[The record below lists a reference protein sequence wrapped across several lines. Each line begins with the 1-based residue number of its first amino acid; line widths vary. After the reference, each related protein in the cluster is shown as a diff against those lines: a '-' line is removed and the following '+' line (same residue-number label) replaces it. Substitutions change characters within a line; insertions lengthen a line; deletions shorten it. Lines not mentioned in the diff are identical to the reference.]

1 MADAK
6 LQTRIRREQI
16 AAAALQLVASEGV
29 KRLSIAAVARR
40 VGLVPSGIYRH
51 FKSKD
56 AMLDAVLDLLN
67 AKLQANVEAAR
78 NETTDALDRLHR
90 LFLRHIR
97 IIREGQAFP
106 RIIFSDEA
114 LAAQPARKSR
124 VRRIVGDYLG
134 EVERLVREGQ
144 RAGRIDRHVTPRT
157 ASMMFLGM
165 IVPAGVIW
173 HLTDGGFNLT
183 QHAGRAWKMF
193 QQALTAGKGP
203 VPKDRREIRRVRS
216 SGAKTHRKASQNGR
230 SSLRSTAPH
239 IPGD

>member
-1 MADAK
+1 MADVK

-16 AAAALQLVASEGV
+16 AEAALQLVASEGV

-56 AMLDAVLDLLN
+56 AMLDAVLDLLD
-67 AKLQANVEAAR
+67 AKLQANVEAAQK
-78 NETTDALDRLHR
+78 ETADPLGRLHG

-114 LAAQPARKSR
+114 LAARPERRTR
-124 VRRIVGDYLG
+124 VRRIVGNYLA
-134 EVERLVREGQ
+134 EIERMVRDGQ
-144 RAGRIDRHVTPRT
+144 QQGYIDRQLLPRT
-157 ASMMFLGM
+157 ASMLFLGM
-165 IVPAGVIW
+165 IIPAGVVW

-183 QHAGRAWKMF
+183 QHAGRVWKMF
-193 QQALTAGKGP
+193 HRPLTGRRNELLTL
-203 VPKDRREIRRVRS
+203 VMTKDSKE
-216 SGAKTHRKASQNGR
+216 Q
-230 SSLRSTAPH
+230 
-239 IPGD
+239 

>member
-16 AAAALQLVASEGV
+16 AEAALQLVAGEGV

-56 AMLDAVLDLLN
+56 AMLDAVLDLLDS
-67 AKLQANVEAAR
+67 KLQANVEAAQK
-78 NETTDALDRLHR
+78 ETSDPLQRLHG

-97 IIREGQAFP
+97 IIRQGQAFP

-114 LAAQPARKSR
+114 LAAQPERKAR
-124 VRRIVGDYLG
+124 VRQIVSGYLA
-134 EVERLVREGQ
+134 EIERMVRDGQ
-144 RAGRIDRHVTPRT
+144 QQGRVDRQLSPRT
-157 ASMMFLGM
+157 AAMMFLGM
-165 IVPAGVIW
+165 IIPAGVIW
-173 HLTDGGFNLT
+173 HLTDGGYNLT

-193 QQALTAGKGP
+193 QRALTAG
-203 VPKDRREIRRVRS
+203 
-216 SGAKTHRKASQNGR
+216 RKACCC
-230 SSLRSTAPH
+230 
-239 IPGD
+239 D

>member
-16 AAAALQLVASEGV
+16 TEAALQLVASEGV

-51 FKSKD
+51 FPSKD
-56 AMLDAVLDLLN
+56 AVLDAVLDLLDS
-67 AKLQANVEAAR
+67 KLQANVEAAR
-78 NETTDALDRLHR
+78 KETGDPLARLHG

-97 IIREGQAFP
+97 FIREGQAFP

-114 LAAQPARKSR
+114 LAARPQRKTR
-124 VRRIVGDYLG
+124 VRRIMGDYLAQI
-134 EVERLVREGQ
+134 ERMVRDGQ
-144 RAGRIDRHVTPRT
+144 QQGHIDRQLQPAT
-157 ASMMFLGM
+157 AAMLFLGM

-183 QHAGRAWKMF
+183 QHAGRAWKMY
-193 QQALTAGKGP
+193 QQALTGNGK
-203 VPKDRREIRRVRS
+203 D
-216 SGAKTHRKASQNGR
+216 
-230 SSLRSTAPH
+230 LCC
-239 IPGD
+239 D

>member
-16 AAAALQLVASEGV
+16 AEAALHLVASEGV

-56 AMLDAVLDLLN
+56 AMLDAVLDLLD
-67 AKLQANVEAAR
+67 AKLRANVEAAQK
-78 NETTDALDRLHR
+78 ETSDPLERLHG

-114 LAAQPARKSR
+114 LAARLERRTR
-124 VRRIVGDYLG
+124 VRRIVGSYLA
-134 EVERLVREGQ
+134 EIEHMVRDGQ
-144 RAGRIDRHVTPRT
+144 QQGDIDRQLLPRT
-157 ASMMFLGM
+157 AAMLFLGM
-165 IVPAGVIW
+165 IIPAGVVW

-183 QHAGRAWKMF
+183 QHAGRVWKMF
-193 QQALTAGKGP
+193 QQALTAGRKGCS
-203 VPKDRREIRRVRS
+203 K
-216 SGAKTHRKASQNGR
+216 NGSR
-230 SSLRSTAPH
+230 
-239 IPGD
+239 

>member
-16 AAAALQLVASEGV
+16 AEAALQLVASQGV

-56 AMLDAVLDLLN
+56 AMLDAVLDLLDE
-67 AKLQANVEAAR
+67 KLQANVEAAKR
-78 NETTDALDRLHR
+78 ETADPLRRLHG

-114 LAAQPARKSR
+114 LAARPERKSR
-124 VRRIVGDYLG
+124 VQRIVGDYLG
-134 EVERLVREGQ
+134 EVERMVRDGQ
-144 RAGRIDRHVTPRT
+144 RQGHIDRQLQPAT
-157 ASMMFLGM
+157 AAMLFLGM
-165 IVPAGVIW
+165 IIPAGVIW

-183 QHAGRAWKMF
+183 QHAGRAWKVF
-193 QQALTAGKGP
+193 QRALTTGETRPCG
-203 VPKDRREIRRVRS
+203 
-216 SGAKTHRKASQNGR
+216 
-230 SSLRSTAPH
+230 
-239 IPGD
+239 

>member
-1 MADAK
+1 MPNCE
-6 LQTRIRREQI
+6 LES
-16 AAAALQLVASEGV
+16 AANRSPRPALQLVAGEGV

-56 AMLDAVLDLLN
+56 AMLNAVLNLLD

-78 NETTDALDRLHR
+78 NETPDALGRLHG

-114 LAAQPARKSR
+114 LASRPERKTR

-134 EVERLVREGQ
+134 QVERMVREGQ
-144 RAGRIDRHVTPRT
+144 QAGHIDRQVTPRT
-157 ASMMFLGM
+157 ASMLFLGM

-193 QQALTAGKGP
+193 QQALTAGKGSC
-203 VPKDRREIRRVRS
+203 R
-216 SGAKTHRKASQNGR
+216 GR
-230 SSLRSTAPH
+230 SSENP
-239 IPGD
+239 

>member
-16 AAAALQLVASEGV
+16 AEAALQLVAGEGV

-56 AMLDAVLDLLN
+56 AVLDAVLDLLD
-67 AKLQANVEAAR
+67 AKLQANVQAAR
-78 NETTDALDRLHR
+78 KETADPLRRLHD

-106 RIIFSDEA
+106 RIIFSEEA
-114 LAAQPARKSR
+114 LAARPARKSR

-134 EVERLVREGQ
+134 EVQRMVREGQ
-144 RAGRIDRHVTPRT
+144 HQGQIDRQLLPRT
-157 ASMMFLGM
+157 AAMLFLGM
-165 IVPAGVIW
+165 IVPAGVVW

-183 QHAGRAWKMF
+183 QHAGRVWKMF
-193 QQALTAGKGP
+193 QQALTEEGMSGNL
-203 VPKDRREIRRVRS
+203 RVRW
-216 SGAKTHRKASQNGR
+216 RGR
-230 SSLRSTAPH
+230 HERNRSRAHEVPLD
-239 IPGD
+239 GD

>member
-16 AAAALQLVASEGV
+16 AEAALQLVAGEGV

-56 AMLDAVLDLLN
+56 AMLDAVLDLLDS
-67 AKLQANVEAAR
+67 KLQANVEAAR
-78 NETTDALDRLHR
+78 KETADPLGRLHG

-114 LAAQPARKSR
+114 LAARPQRKTR
-124 VRRIVGDYLG
+124 VRRIVGDYLA
-134 EVERLVREGQ
+134 EVERMVREGQ
-144 RAGRIDRHVTPRT
+144 QRAKSTGNCC
-157 ASMMFLGM
+157 
-165 IVPAGVIW
+165 PA
-173 HLTDGGFNLT
+173 
-183 QHAGRAWKMF
+183 
-193 QQALTAGKGP
+193 
-203 VPKDRREIRRVRS
+203 RR
-216 SGAKTHRKASQNGR
+216 
-230 SSLRSTAPH
+230 P
-239 IPGD
+239 

>member
-16 AAAALQLVASEGV
+16 AEAALQLVAGEGV

-56 AMLDAVLDLLN
+56 AMLDAVLDLLDS
-67 AKLQANVEAAR
+67 KLQANVEAAR
-78 NETTDALDRLHR
+78 KETADPLQRLHG

-97 IIREGQAFP
+97 IIRDGQAFP

-114 LAAQPARKSR
+114 LAARPQRKLR
-124 VRRIVGDYLG
+124 VRRVVEGYLT
-134 EVERLVREGQ
+134 EIERMVREGQ
-144 RAGRIDRHVTPRT
+144 QQGVIDCQLLPRT
-157 ASMMFLGM
+157 AAMMFLGM
-165 IVPAGVIW
+165 VVPAGVVW

-183 QHAGRAWKMF
+183 QHAGRVWKMF
-193 QQALTAGKGP
+193 RRALTA
-203 VPKDRREIRRVRS
+203 
-216 SGAKTHRKASQNGR
+216 AS
-230 SSLRSTAPH
+230 
-239 IPGD
+239 D

>member
-1 MADAK
+1 MQAPGSGPTLRLYVAPESTALLSFPAFPARFRLWISADCERIITIEDLAEFRRTSYATGGSMADAK

-16 AAAALQLVASEGV
+16 AEAALQLVASEGV

-56 AMLDAVLDLLN
+56 AMLDAVLDLLD

-78 NETTDALDRLHR
+78 KETADPLDRLHG

-114 LAAQPARKSR
+114 LAARPDARPACGGSWAITSTKSNAWSAKDSSRAKSTGNCCPARR
-124 VRRIVGDYLG
+124 
-134 EVERLVREGQ
+134 
-144 RAGRIDRHVTPRT
+144 P
-157 ASMMFLGM
+157 
-165 IVPAGVIW
+165 
-173 HLTDGGFNLT
+173 
-183 QHAGRAWKMF
+183 
-193 QQALTAGKGP
+193 
-203 VPKDRREIRRVRS
+203 
-216 SGAKTHRKASQNGR
+216 
-230 SSLRSTAPH
+230 
-239 IPGD
+239 

>member
-16 AAAALQLVASEGV
+16 AEAALQLVASEGV

-56 AMLDAVLDLLN
+56 AVLDAVLDLLD
-67 AKLQANVEAAR
+67 AKLQANVAAAQK
-78 NETTDALDRLHR
+78 ETSDPLARLHD

-114 LAAQPARKSR
+114 LAARPERKSR
-124 VRRIVGDYLG
+124 VRRIVGGYLA
-134 EVERLVREGQ
+134 EIERMVREGQ
-144 RAGRIDRHVTPRT
+144 EQGHIDRQLLPRT

-165 IVPAGVIW
+165 IIPAGVIW
-173 HLTDGGFNLT
+173 HLSDGGFDLT
-183 QHAGRAWKMF
+183 QHAGRVWKMY
-193 QQALTAGKGP
+193 QRAL
-203 VPKDRREIRRVRS
+203 
-216 SGAKTHRKASQNGR
+216 SGGGATDG
-230 SSLRSTAPH
+230 
-239 IPGD
+239 I

>member
-6 LQTRIRREQI
+6 LETRIRREQI
-16 AAAALQLVASEGV
+16 ADAALQLVAGEGV

-51 FKSKD
+51 FPSKD
-56 AMLDAVLDLLN
+56 AMLDAVLDLLDS
-67 AKLQANVEAAR
+67 KLQANVEAAR
-78 NETTDALDRLHR
+78 QEVPDSLGRLHD

-97 IIREGQAFP
+97 FIRQGQAFP

-114 LAAQPARKSR
+114 LAGRPQRKAR
-124 VRRIVGDYLG
+124 VQRILQDYLAQI
-134 EVERLVREGQ
+134 ERMVREGQ
-144 RAGRIDRHVTPRT
+144 DEGCIQPQLVPAT

-165 IVPAGVIW
+165 IVPAGVVW

-193 QQALTAGKGP
+193 ELALTAKTETC
-203 VPKDRREIRRVRS
+203 DARS
-216 SGAKTHRKASQNGR
+216 MT
-230 SSLRSTAPH
+230 TE
-239 IPGD
+239 